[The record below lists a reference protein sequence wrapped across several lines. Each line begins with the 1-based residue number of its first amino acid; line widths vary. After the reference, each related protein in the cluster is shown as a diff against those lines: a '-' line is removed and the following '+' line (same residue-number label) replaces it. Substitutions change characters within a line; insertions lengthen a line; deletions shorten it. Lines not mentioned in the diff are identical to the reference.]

1 MLRSGAPLPSLA
13 GATPWLGLEP
23 APEELRGR
31 PAVVHFWAM
40 SCHLCKEQMPV
51 LRAIEERFAP
61 RGVAFVSIHMPRQ
74 ESDTR
79 LPDVVEA
86 VRDLGMREPVAV
98 DGEHALG
105 DRFETGGIWPMYF
118 LFDAEGKLRSR
129 SGGAAGLG
137 VIESALERIVPLA
150 A

>member
-1 MLRSGAPLPSLA
+1 VLRSGAPLPSLE
-13 GATPWLGLEP
+13 GATAWIGREAMPDD
-23 APEELRGR
+23 LRGR
-31 PAVVHFWAM
+31 PVLVHFWAV
-40 SCHLCKEQMPV
+40 SCHLCHEQMPA
-51 LRAIEERFAP
+51 LRALEERFAP
-61 RGVAFVSIHMPRQ
+61 RGVAFVAIHMPRQ
-74 ESDTR
+74 ESDTS
-79 LPDVVEA
+79 LPAIVEA

-98 DGEHALG
+98 DGDHALG

-137 VIESALERIVPLA
+137 VVEGALDRLVPLA